1 MSDTTIELNNVA
13 KRYRLRRGWYVTS
26 IRGEVERLTAR
37 LLRRP
42 VPPREDFWAL
52 RDITFSLK
60 RGEVLGLVGPNGA
73 GKSTLLKILSKVTV
87 PTSGSFV
94 VHGRLG
100 ALIEIGAGFHPEL
113 TGRENIAL
121 NGVILGMSRKEI
133 QSKFDRIVA
142 FAELERFIDTPIK
155 HYSSGMQMRL
165 GFAVAAHTDPDV
177 LLIDEI
183 LAVGDASFQAKCAN
197 KIAELK
203 EQDKTII
210 LCSHNLS
217 NITDHAKSVL
227 WVDGGRVRMLGET
240 GAVLDS
246 YLEHVTAAMNAEA
259 ESAHK
264 EVASVGEGLASIHQ
278 VVTLNEAEQPQAR
291 FDRGDRVLID
301 ITYSASQP
309 LPGAVFGVSVQDIQ
323 GYPLGG
329 IVTDPDSVKVTSP
342 VERGVL
348 RLTLDPIL
356 FNRGAYTLNV
366 HIGEPTTKRTY
377 DLKRRAARLAVDGP
391 RATDRETS
399 GHVYYPH
406 RWESLR

>member
-1 MSDTTIELNNVA
+1 MPDITIELNKVA
-13 KRYRLRRGWYVTS
+13 KRYWLRRGWYVTS
-26 IRGEVERLTAR
+26 IRDEVERLTAR
-37 LLRRP
+37 LLRRQ
-42 VPPREDFWAL
+42 VEPREEFWAL
-52 RDITFSLK
+52 RDVTFSLK

-73 GKSTLLKILSKVTV
+73 GKSTLLKILSRVTV

-121 NGVILGMSRKEI
+121 NGVILGMSRREI

-165 GFAVAAHTDPDV
+165 GFSVAAHTDPDV

-210 LCSHNLS
+210 LCSHNLT
-217 NITDHAKSVL
+217 NITDHCKSVL
-227 WVDGGRVRMLGET
+227 WVEAGQVRMLGET
-240 GAVLDS
+240 DAVLDA
-246 YLEHVTAAMNAEA
+246 YLQHVTAAMNAEA
-259 ESAHK
+259 EHAHQQ
-264 EVASVGEGLASIHQ
+264 ERAAFEGLATIHD
-278 VVTLNEAEQPQAR
+278 VVTLNAAEQAQTR

-301 ITYSASQP
+301 ITYSAAQP
-309 LPGAVFGVSVQDIQ
+309 IPGAVFGVAVQDIQ
-323 GYPLGG
+323 GYALGG
-329 IVTDPDSVKVTSP
+329 VVTDPDTMKITSP
-342 VERGVL
+342 VEHGVL
-348 RLTLDPIL
+348 RLTLDPVL
-356 FNRGAYTLNV
+356 FSRGVYTLNV
-366 HIGEPTTKRTY
+366 NITDPKVKRTY
-377 DLKRRAARLAVDGP
+377 DLKRRAARFAIDGP
-391 RATDRETS
+391 RAADRETS

-406 RWESLR
+406 RWDSLR

>member
-1 MSDTTIELNNVA
+1 MSDTTVELSNVA
-13 KRYRLRRGWYVTS
+13 KRYRLRRGWHVTS
-26 IRGEVERLTAR
+26 LRDEVGRLTAQ

-42 VPPREDFWAL
+42 VPPREEFWAL
-52 RDITFSLK
+52 RDITFSLP

-73 GKSTLLKILSKVTV
+73 GKSTLLKILSRVTV

-94 VHGRLG
+94 VRGRLG

-121 NGVILGMSRKEI
+121 NGVILGMSRREI

-142 FAELERFIDTPIK
+142 FAELDRFIDTPIK
-155 HYSSGMQMRL
+155 YYSSGMQMRL

-203 EQDKTII
+203 EQRKTII
-210 LCSHNLS
+210 LCSHNLPS
-217 NITDHAKSVL
+217 ITEHATSAL
-227 WVDGGRVRMLGET
+227 WVDGGRTRMIGET
-240 GAVLDS
+240 DAVLDT
-246 YLEHVTAAMNAEA
+246 YLEHVATEAASIHTGET
-259 ESAHK
+259 SA
-264 EVASVGEGLASIHQ
+264 GEGLARIHQ
-278 VVTLNEAEQPQAR
+278 VVTLNYAEQPETR

-301 ITYSASQP
+301 ITFSAAQP
-309 LPGAVFGVSVQDIQ
+309 LPGVVFHVSAHDLQ

-329 IVTDPDSVKVTSP
+329 VATDPDTLKITAP

-356 FNRGAYTLNV
+356 FNRGAYSLSV
-366 HIGEPTTKRTY
+366 GILESTTKRYY
-377 DLKRRAARLAVDGP
+377 DLKRQATRFAIDGP
-391 RATDRETS
+391 RAADRETY

>member
-1 MSDTTIELNNVA
+1 MSDTTIELNSVA
-13 KRYRLRRGWYVTS
+13 KRYWLRRGWYVFS
-26 IRGEVERLTAR
+26 IKDEVGRLTSR
-37 LLRRP
+37 LLRRE
-42 VPPREDFWAL
+42 VQPRDEFWAL

-60 RGEVLGLVGPNGA
+60 RGDVLGLVGSNGA
-73 GKSTLLKILSKVTV
+73 GKSTLLKILSRVTV

-94 VHGRLG
+94 VRGRLG

-121 NGVILGMSRKEI
+121 NGVILGMSRREI

-155 HYSSGMQMRL
+155 YYSSGMQMRL

-203 EQDKTII
+203 EQSKTII
-210 LCSHNLS
+210 LCSHQLA

-240 GAVLDS
+240 DAVLDA
-246 YLEHVTAAMNAEA
+246 YLEHVTAAMHAEA
-259 ESAHK
+259 ENAHK
-264 EVASVGEGLASIHQ
+264 DETSAGEGPASIHH
-278 VVTLNEAEQPQAR
+278 VVMLNDAEQPQTR
-291 FDRGDRVLID
+291 FDRGDRVLVD
-301 ITYSASQP
+301 ITYSAAQA
-309 LPGAVFGVSVQDIQ
+309 LPGALFGVSVQDIQ
-323 GYPLGG
+323 GHPLGG
-329 IVTDPDSVKVTSP
+329 IVTDPDSVKITAP

-348 RLTLDPIL
+348 RLTLDPLL
-356 FNRGAYTLNV
+356 FNRGAYTMSV
-366 HIGEPTTKRTY
+366 HIAEPTTKRTY
-377 DLKRRAARLAVDGP
+377 ALKRRAARFAVDGP
-391 RATDRETS
+391 RATTGESS

-406 RWESLR
+406 QWENL